1 MTISWKEVSPYSGRP
16 VDEDA
21 PTNFAGQGSGVAMP
35 PDAMLSKKKKTLID
49 ARTKAYRKH
58 RQKLDAAREK
68 RAKQKSKLSQ
78 KVQENT
84 MDFNREVY
92 LEENNMNVLKDIVVK
107 KQMKPVKFKDGTMK
121 VDMFT
126 ASAITQVYNK
136 VNMDNKK
143 KLEKMVNGTK
153 GQFMALQSKVM
164 KMVGKLPSTATPN
177 NDFIKVFRR

>member
-1 MTISWKEVSPYSGRP
+1 MLVWRILKMTISWKEVSPYSGQP
-16 VDEDA
+16 VEEDA
-21 PTNFAGQGSGVAMP
+21 PTNFAGQGSGVVMP
-35 PDAMLSKKKKTLID
+35 PDVAHAKKKKRLLD
-49 ARTKAYRKH
+49 ARTKAYRQH
-58 RQKLDAAREK
+58 REKLDRARAR
-68 RAKQKSKLSQ
+68 RAEQKSKLSQ

-143 KLEKMVNGTK
+143 KLEKMVNSTK
-153 GQFMALQSKVM
+153 GQFLALQNKVM
-164 KMVGKLPSTATPN
+164 KMVGK
-177 NDFIKVFRR
+177 